1 MNYKGE
7 MIFTR
12 ALIEAMGYSE
22 YPLTDLIEVHFGI
35 LRAYSLRG
43 MRFEQNSEVKQ
54 SKVISIANR
63 CTIVIA
69 QSINKASEMLVGEV
83 FTEDEQKWL
92 SDRKVEP
99 PFLLIYF
106 REAFPK
112 ELRGG
117 YRQEKDG
124 YIFTYDAFP
133 EGKKEITEWED
144 EAIPGIVTS
153 LIINFSTLGRPID
166 LVLIERSILGITS
179 KGQKL
184 FNHKLT
190 GGVVASSV
198 SSPKKL
204 EEIDTLL
211 EKSKELL
218 PVLTKDVCRNF
229 YEALNEPDK
238 MKQFLG
244 YFQFIEKYTNITF
257 KSLNYSN
264 DVQEVFNVPDRIKE
278 QSIEFFK
285 LIFRDQKNLSQ
296 RFCWCSIFAWG
307 KVEDSDIVFFLEIK
321 DIRNAISHGDHIE
334 EKDLPVDKAKV
345 LALKLLGHAK
355 PNKT

>member
-1 MNYKGE
+1 MNYEGE

-12 ALIEAMGYSE
+12 DLIEAMGYSE

-54 SKVISIANR
+54 SGVVSIANR
-63 CTIVIA
+63 CTVVIA

-92 SDRKVEP
+92 SDRKVDP

-106 REAFPK
+106 REAFSK

-124 YIFTYDAFP
+124 CICTYDAFP

-153 LIINFSTLGRPID
+153 LIINFSTLERPID
-166 LVLIERSILGITS
+166 LVLIERSIFGITS

-184 FNHKLT
+184 FDHKLT
-190 GGVVASSV
+190 GSVVASFV
-198 SSPKKL
+198 SSPKNL
-204 EEIDTLL
+204 EEINTSL
-211 EKSKELL
+211 EKSKEILS
-218 PVLTKDVCRNF
+218 VLTKDVCRNF

-244 YFQFIEKYTNITF
+244 YFQFIERYIHITYN
-257 KSLNYSN
+257 SLNYSN
-264 DVQEVFNVPDRIKE
+264 DAQEAFNVPDRIKKPAIKFFE
-278 QSIEFFK
+278 QIFK
-285 LIFRDQKNLSQ
+285 DAKSLSQ
-296 RFCWCSIFAWG
+296 RFHWCSILAW
-307 KVEDSDIVFFLEIK
+307 EEIQESDMACFLEIK
-321 DIRNAISHGDHIE
+321 KIRDRLSHGEHIE

-345 LALKLLGHAK
+345 LALKLLGS
-355 PNKT
+355 N